1 MANGGRLRAYAWAT
15 QTHFGARDRL
25 TSPSGSSW
33 LDTVCVACGIELR
46 PLLCRDSAATSAHN
60 LESVPRMVATLG
72 VAEAFEMVRE
82 AAAVATTVIGATHG
96 STQYAARN
104 LTRREGNS

>member
-1 MANGGRLRAYAWAT
+1 MENGGRLRAYAWAT

-25 TSPSGSSW
+25 TGSSW
-33 LDTVCVACGIELR
+33 LDTVCCGIELR

-82 AAAVATTVIGATHG
+82 AVAVATTVIGATHG
-96 STQYAARN
+96 STQYVARN